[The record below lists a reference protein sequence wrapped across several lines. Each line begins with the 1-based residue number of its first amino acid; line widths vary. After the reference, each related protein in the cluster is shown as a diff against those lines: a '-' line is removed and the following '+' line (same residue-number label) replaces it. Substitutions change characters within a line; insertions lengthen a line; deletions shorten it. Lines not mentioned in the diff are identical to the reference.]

1 MKPSVEIMAAVETV
15 VPLESMMAFE
25 VAAGGMSRESMTT
38 MPRGGI
44 AGWCGGKNDRESDE
58 SDR

>member
-1 MKPSVEIMAAVETV
+1 MAAVETV

-25 VAAGGMSRESMTT
+25 VAAGGVSRESMTT

-44 AGWCGGKNDRESDE
+44 AGWCGSKNDRESDE

>member
-25 VAAGGMSRESMTT
+25 VAAAEC
-38 MPRGGI
+38 PE
-44 AGWCGGKNDRESDE
+44 NP
-58 SDR
+58 